1 MAYGLHDERTPFWRS
16 RKVPLSDSIGRREV
30 HHRVIDMRAYARD
43 DGLYDVEAHLV
54 DRKPFAFKR
63 IIAPVPLPAGEPLH
77 DLWVRLTV
85 DDEHVVHGIEAAS
98 DVTPYG
104 LCKEAESTLAVL
116 VGERLVS
123 GWSAKVKERLRG
135 AASCTHL
142 MEMMIT
148 MATTAIQ
155 GIRGVRRQRNPTAD
169 IAALPPLDSC
179 YAYARHRD
187 IVKVHWPQHYR
198 AHKPADPPQVAQ
210 PGTAAIKGA
219 PPD

>member
-1 MAYGLHDERTPFWRS
+1 LHERNTLLRRF
-16 RKVPLSDSIGRREV
+16 RKVPLPVANGRREV
-30 HHRVIDMRAYARD
+30 HHRVIDMRAYERH

-54 DRKPFAFKR
+54 DCKPFAFKR
-63 IIAPVPLPAGEPLH
+63 ILSPAPLPAGEPLH

-85 DDEHVVHGIEAAS
+85 DDEYLVRGIEATA

-104 LCKEAESTLAVL
+104 LCKEAESTLAAL

-155 GIRGVRRQRNPTAD
+155 GIRGVRRQRNPSAD
-169 IAALPPLDSC
+169 IAALPALDSC

-187 IVKVHWPQHYR
+187 IVKLHWPQHYR
-198 AHKPADPPQVAQ
+198 AQTPADPSEAQ
-210 PGTAAIKGA
+210 KPSHAGIKMA